1 VFTECV
7 LIAALFFAPSTRRST
22 FQTELMMKQHLRTFA
37 CGSVV
42 ALAMVLGACTERET
56 MASKSA
62 QAYRQAQAKGVAPTS
77 ESGHGH
83 DTAKAG
89 YTTAA
94 PDHSAHGAH
103 GAATN
108 TAMDHGAHG
117 APDHAAHGASNE
129 RGSSHTAHAA
139 QDDNSD
145 HAAMQHTSPS
155 TATTRADHSTAQA
168 GGEATQHGAMQH
180 GAMQHGAP
188 QAMPLRIAVPSSS
201 SEMAAVRPD
210 ATLRP
215 DDFDAPARISVAEAA
230 KAAGRSTSHDAAP
243 AVDPS
248 GATIY
253 SCPMHPEVTSTT
265 PGTCPKCGMTLV
277 ERKKK

>member
-1 VFTECV
+1 
-7 LIAALFFAPSTRRST
+7 
-22 FQTELMMKQHLRTFA
+22 MKQHFRTLA

-62 QAYRQAQAKGVAPTS
+62 QAYREAQAKGVAPSS
-77 ESGHGH
+77 EGGHGH

-89 YTTAA
+89 HTIAA
-94 PDHSAHGAH
+94 PDHSAHGTDS
-103 GAATN
+103 AARS

-117 APDHAAHGASNE
+117 ASNE
-129 RGSSHTAHAA
+129 HG
-139 QDDNSD
+139 
-145 HAAMQHTSPS
+145 SPS
-155 TATTRADHSTAQA
+155 SATTHAHPSTAQA
-168 GGEATQHGAMQH
+168 GGEAMQHEATKHEATQHEATQHGAMQH
-180 GAMQHGAP
+180 GAMQHGAMQP
-188 QAMPLRIAVPSSS
+188 MPLRVEAPLSSR
-201 SEMAAVRPD
+201 EMAAVRPE

-230 KAAGRSTSHDAAP
+230 KAVGRSTSHDAP

-253 SCPMHPEVTSTT
+253 TCPMHPEVTSTT

>member
-1 VFTECV
+1 
-7 LIAALFFAPSTRRST
+7 
-22 FQTELMMKQHLRTFA
+22 MKQHFRTFA

-62 QAYRQAQAKGVAPTS
+62 QAYREAQAKGVAPSS
-77 ESGHGH
+77 EGGHDH

-89 YTTAA
+89 HTTAA
-94 PDHSAHGAH
+94 PDHSAHGIDS
-103 GAATN
+103 AASS
-108 TAMDHGAHG
+108 TAMDHS
-117 APDHAAHGASNE
+117 AHGASNE
-129 RGSSHTAHAA
+129 HG
-139 QDDNSD
+139 
-145 HAAMQHTSPS
+145 SPS
-155 TATTRADHSTAQA
+155 SATKHAHPSTAQA
-168 GGEATQHGAMQH
+168 GREATPHGAMQHGATPHGATQHGATQHGAMQH
-180 GAMQHGAP
+180 GAMQHGATQP
-188 QAMPLRIAVPSSS
+188 MPLRVEAPLSSR
-201 SEMAAVRPD
+201 EMAAVRPE

-230 KAAGRSTSHDAAP
+230 KAAGRPMTHDAAP

-253 SCPMHPEVTSTT
+253 TCPMHPEVTSTT